1 MRRYGA
7 TMHDAVAPRFMH
19 RVTRAK
25 THMTVRSRSIRS
37 LVLALG
43 LGIAFVAPLHAQD
56 ASLAAPV
63 PTPVASSESQPA
75 VQAPSGPTMESA
87 SVAVKN
93 VAAETKAAAPK
104 AAGKYYDQGT
114 KLMIVGG
121 AAILTGIVVGGDG
134 GHAISIVGAVVG
146 LYGLYK
152 YLE

>member
-1 MRRYGA
+1 
-7 TMHDAVAPRFMH
+7 MH

-25 THMTVRSRSIRS
+25 THMTVRSRNIRS
-37 LVLALG
+37 LFFALG
-43 LGIAFVAPLHAQD
+43 LGLVFVAPLHAQD
-56 ASLAAPV
+56 ASLAAAPA

-75 VQAPSGPTMESA
+75 AQATNGPTMESA

-93 VAAETKAAAPK
+93 VAAETKAAAPA
-104 AAGKYYDQGT
+104 AAGKYYDTGT
-114 KLMIVGG
+114 KFMIVGG
-121 AAILTGIVVGGDG
+121 AAILTGIVVGGDA